1 MRIEVFDDNEYSIS
15 EDEDSEEII
24 EPTQQDKNDSR
35 KNKFKIIRTPKPIK
49 KV

>member
-35 KNKFKIIRTPKPIK
+35 KNSMKRW
-49 KV
+49 

>member
-1 MRIEVFDDNEYSIS
+1 MRIEVFDDNEYSI
-15 EDEDSEEII
+15 SEEII